1 MMRLF
6 QFFLLPLMIGFSA
19 KAQEISVDSA
29 VTAGYMQVALEDG
42 RINLSDT
49 VFGGLT
55 VPYHGK
61 VISKFGRRGSRMHT
75 GTDVKLLKGDPI
87 MCAFDGVVDIAA
99 THYGYGLLVT
109 VKHAHNVTTYYSHLS
124 KIKVKKGEVVKSGQV
139 IGLGGATGR
148 ATTAHLHF
156 ELRVAGKPLDAE
168 QYIDFGNNL
177 YLSTV
182 IDPPG
187 TKPLL
192 AKASTSGSHTSVQV
206 ASVDNSVDSHVI
218 RRGDTLYGISRRYGT
233 SVNELCA
240 LNGITPSAILK
251 IGSVLKIR

>member
-6 QFFLLPLMIGFSA
+6 QISLLLTLISFSA
-19 KAQEISVDSA
+19 KAQEIAVDSA
-29 VTAGYMQVALEDG
+29 IVAGYMQVSLEGG
-42 RINLSDT
+42 RINLSDS

-168 QYIDFGNNL
+168 QYIDFGSNRFL
-177 YLSTV
+177 TTV

-192 AKASTSGSHTSVQV
+192 AKAPSSGSIVPAQGGV
-206 ASVDNSVDSHVI
+206 AGNGVDNHVI

-233 SVNELCA
+233 SVNELCS
-240 LNGITPSAILK
+240 LNGISPSAILK
-251 IGSVLKIR
+251 IGDVLKVR